1 MEDSIHLLVMCGN
14 SAMKVEIY
22 NTSNDGKVIELLEPI
37 PFAIKGREYVVP
49 QGYRSNGF
57 SCPRF
62 LWGILSPAIDPNSLV
77 ASIIH
82 DWIFDTHVLTRA
94 QADRYF
100 RKRLI
105 EDGFPR
111 WKAELSYIG
120 VRVFGGS
127 HYSKSK

>member
-1 MEDSIHLLVMCGN
+1 MIVDVYSGYDERGN
-14 SAMKVEIY
+14 VIKTLEQLTFTAY
-22 NTSNDGKVIELLEPI
+22 GKTFTI
-37 PFAIKGREYVVP
+37 PA
-49 QGYRSNGF
+49 GYESSGF

-62 LWGILSPAIDPNSLV
+62 LWPLISPAIDPNSLV

-82 DWIFDTHVLTRA
+82 DWLYEDHVLTRA

-100 RKRLI
+100 RWKLI
-105 EDGFPR
+105 NDGFPR

-127 HYSKSK
+127 HWSHC

>member
-1 MEDSIHLLVMCGN
+1 MIVD
-14 SAMKVEIY
+14 IY
-22 NTSNDGKVIELLEPI
+22 SGYDERGDLIQTLEPLTFTAYGKTFTI
-37 PFAIKGREYVVP
+37 PA
-49 QGYRSNGF
+49 GYESSGY

-82 DWIFDTHVLTRA
+82 DWIYDTHVLTRA
-94 QADRYF
+94 QADSYF

-111 WKAELSYIG
+111 WKAELSFIG

-127 HYSKSK
+127 HWSNART

>member
-1 MEDSIHLLVMCGN
+1 
-14 SAMKVEIY
+14 MKVEVY
-22 NTSNDGKVIELLEPI
+22 SGCDERGNVIKTLEPLTFTAYGKTFTI
-37 PFAIKGREYVVP
+37 PDWYESS
-49 QGYRSNGF
+49 GY

-62 LWGILSPAIDPNSLV
+62 LWGILSPAIDPNSLI

-82 DWIFDTHVLTRA
+82 DWIYDTHVLTRA
-94 QADRYF
+94 QADKYF

-127 HYSKSK
+127 HWSNART

>member
-1 MEDSIHLLVMCGN
+1 MKADIYSGYDERGN
-14 SAMKVEIY
+14 
-22 NTSNDGKVIELLEPI
+22 VIKTLEPLTFEACGKTFTI
-37 PFAIKGREYVVP
+37 PA
-49 QGYRSNGF
+49 GYLSNGF

-94 QADRYF
+94 QADSYF

-111 WKAELSYIG
+111 WKAWLSYLG

-127 HYSKSK
+127 HWSNART

>member
-49 QGYRSNGF
+49 QGYLSNGF

-62 LWGILSPAIDPNSLV
+62 LWPLISPAIDNRTLRS
-77 ASIIH
+77 ACIH
-82 DWIFDTHVLTRA
+82 DWLYDNHVCTRKE
-94 QADRYF
+94 ADKWF
-100 RKRLI
+100 IDSLI
-105 EDGFPR
+105 ENGFPR
-111 WKAELSYIG
+111 WKAWLSYLG
-120 VRVFGGS
+120 VMAFGWS
-127 HYSKSK
+127 HW

>member
-1 MEDSIHLLVMCGN
+1 MIVDVYSGYDERGN
-14 SAMKVEIY
+14 IIK
-22 NTSNDGKVIELLEPI
+22 TLEPLTFVAYGETFTI
-37 PFAIKGREYVVP
+37 PA
-49 QGYRSNGF
+49 GYESSGF
-57 SCPRF
+57 SCPRI

-127 HYSKSK
+127 HWSTART

>member
-1 MEDSIHLLVMCGN
+1 MIVDVYSGYDERGN
-14 SAMKVEIY
+14 IIK
-22 NTSNDGKVIELLEPI
+22 TLEPLTFVAYGKTFTI
-37 PFAIKGREYVVP
+37 PA
-49 QGYRSNGF
+49 GYLSNGF

-62 LWGILSPAIDPNSLV
+62 LWPLISPAIDPSSLV

-100 RKRLI
+100 RERLI

-111 WKAELSYIG
+111 CTAALSYIG

-127 HYSKSK
+127 HWSNART